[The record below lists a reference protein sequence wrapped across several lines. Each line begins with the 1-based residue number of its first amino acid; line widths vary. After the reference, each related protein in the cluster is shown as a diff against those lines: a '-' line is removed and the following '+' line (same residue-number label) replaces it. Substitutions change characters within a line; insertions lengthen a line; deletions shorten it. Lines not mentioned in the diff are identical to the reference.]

1 MNKSERGRTLF
12 FSCCLALSA
21 AFVVWQ
27 ILQPREGWLYPVICA
42 AFILTGVFELLL
54 RRPPKT
60 LLLVLLCLVYFR
72 FPMFWRGSTG
82 SATWL
87 RVAYDCFYVPVGCI
101 IFWIV
106 RLVQIRSS
114 KKKKKQK
121 SSCA

>member
-1 MNKSERGRTLF
+1 MNESARGRTVF
-12 FSCCLALSA
+12 YCCCLALSA

-27 ILQPREGWLYPVICA
+27 ILQPREGWLYPAICI
-42 AFILTGVFELLL
+42 AFILTGVVDLLL

-60 LLLVLLCLVYFR
+60 LLLVLLCLVYFW
-72 FPMFWRGSTG
+72 FPMFWCGSTG

-87 RVAYDCFYVPVGCI
+87 SDKLAHFYVPVGCI

-114 KKKKKQK
+114 KKK
-121 SSCA
+121 